1 MGTLIGAQLGHNAIN
16 GHIESGRS
24 SNIEYQERCNVR
36 HQVSY
41 EEVIEGY
48 QVTYRYQGEQY
59 QVEMPYHPGK
69 RIKLRIQ
76 IVPVI

>member
-1 MGTLIGAQLGHNAIN
+1 M
-16 GHIESGRS
+16 
-24 SNIEYQERCNVR
+24 
-36 HQVSY
+36 SY
-41 EEVIEGY
+41 EEVLDGY
-48 QVTYRYQGEQY
+48 RVTYRYQGEQY